1 MVNQGVTNAVW
12 VRHRLGTDC
21 DAMVDVQVFR
31 TEDAP
36 DRVLDQARSLM
47 DVAFD
52 GDFGDDDWDHGLGGW
67 HAVALDDEQVVS
79 HAAVV
84 ARLIEVDGRPFRTG
98 YVEAVATEPTRHGQG
113 IGSLVMEEIG
123 EVIRR
128 DHELG
133 ALGTGRHAFYE
144 RLGWERWAGPTYVRT
159 TGGGLARTH
168 EDDDGVMV
176 LRFGASDTIEV
187 DSSISCEERAGDDW

>member
-1 MVNQGVTNAVW
+1 MV
-12 VRHRLGTDC
+12 H
-21 DAMVDVQVFR
+21 VQVFR

-36 DRVLDQARSLM
+36 DGLLGQARALM

-67 HAVALDDEQVVS
+67 HAVAVGRERVVS
-79 HAAVV
+79 HASVV
-84 ARLIEVDGRPFRTG
+84 ARVLEVDGRPFPTG
-98 YVEAVATEPTRHGQG
+98 YVEAVATDPGRHGQG

-123 EVIRR
+123 DIIRR

-159 TGGGLARTH
+159 TGGGLARTP
-168 EDDDGVMV
+168 EEDDGVMV
-176 LRFGASDTIEV
+176 LRFGPSEGIALDGT
-187 DSSISCEERAGDDW
+187 ISCEERDGDDW

>member
-1 MVNQGVTNAVW
+1 MV
-12 VRHRLGTDC
+12 H
-21 DAMVDVQVFR
+21 VQVFR

-36 DRVLDQARSLM
+36 DGLLGQARALM

-67 HAVALDDEQVVS
+67 HAVAVDGERVVS

-84 ARLIEVDGRPFRTG
+84 ARVLEVDGRPFPTG
-98 YVEAVATEPTRHGQG
+98 YVEAVATDPGRHGQG

-123 EVIRR
+123 DIIRR

-159 TGGGLARTH
+159 TGGGLARTP
-168 EDDDGVMV
+168 EEDDGVMV
-176 LRFGASDTIEV
+176 LRFGPSEGIALDGT
-187 DSSISCEERAGDDW
+187 ISCEERDGDDW